1 MFNLPPHLIILTSLY
16 NYIYIYNIQ
25 QFVFNKFW
33 WCVWGCFSSFHPL
46 IIFCKHYE
54 DKLFTQL
61 CIPEFLISLFCIF
74 YILTLILL
82 FILKKCCTSAGTSL
96 FRVAVHE
103 FGHSLG
109 LSHSSAQDALMFPWY
124 QDLKSDFEL
133 PNDDRIGIQILYGK
147 CIVCTR

>member
-1 MFNLPPHLIILTSLY
+1 LNFSGVRDGTSTTTTHVLFFANITIGQIIYSIAYTRIPYFCILKSYYVLTLIILF
-16 NYIYIYNIQ
+16 IYI
-25 QFVFNKFW
+25 
-33 WCVWGCFSSFHPL
+33 
-46 IIFCKHYE
+46 
-54 DKLFTQL
+54 
-61 CIPEFLISLFCIF
+61 
-74 YILTLILL
+74 
-82 FILKKCCTSAGTSL
+82 KKKIVGVSAGTSL

-147 CIVCTR
+147 CIGMR